1 MNNPLIDS
9 FDKGF
14 PTPDQAVPFTSIKAE
29 HFLPALKAAELRARE
44 ALKHIKSEMAPANF
58 ENTIVRLETCAE
70 GFEQVSAIYHN
81 LFGAEGTPEIQALA
95 QEMSSLSAAFASEV
109 SLDGELF
116 QRVKSVYDR
125 RNEFHLNAEQSM
137 LLEKSYRSFVRNG
150 ALLSAS
156 DKEKLRAIDQELA
169 KLAPLFS
176 EHVLK
181 ATNAFEMWI
190 MDKKDLEGLPDG
202 AVEAAAS
209 EAERKGRPGQWV
221 FTLHQPSFQPF
232 LKYGKNRELR
242 KKLFLA
248 YGSRSFNDSYDNQ
261 GVIKDIVKM
270 RQSRAQLLG
279 FSSHA
284 DFVLQER
291 MAENPNRVFEFLD
304 QLYSPSHKAAERELQ
319 EVRDFAKQTDGISE
333 LMSWDLAYY
342 SEKLREKKY
351 NFNSEDLRPYFPLER
366 VVEGVFEHAR
376 RLYGLTFKERSDIPV
391 YHPEVKAFEVRE
403 DKSQNYVG
411 LLYADFFPRETK
423 RGGAWMT
430 VFREQGLQGG
440 EVKRPHVSI
449 VCNFTR
455 PTPTKPSLLSYDEVT
470 TLFHEFGHALHG
482 LLSKC
487 HFRSIAGTNVYWDFV
502 ELPSQVMENW
512 ARERQGLDLFA
523 RHYQTGALI
532 PDDLFARMK
541 KAEKF
546 MAGYNSLRQ
555 ISFGFLDMGWHSV
568 DKEITDT
575 VPLFESKLLAKT
587 QLLPVIPEVNLSC
600 SFSHIFAGGYS
611 AGYYSYKWAEVLDAD
626 AFEAFKEK
634 GLFDRDVASR
644 FLDHVLS
651 RGGSEHPMTLYK
663 RFRGREPDPQA
674 LLRKH
679 GLEG

>member
-1 MNNPLIDS
+1 MSNTLIDS

-29 HFLPALKAAELRARE
+29 DFLPALKAAELRARE
-44 ALKHIKSEMAPANF
+44 ALKQIKSEKAPASF

-81 LFGAEGTPEIQALA
+81 LFGAEGTAEIQALA

-109 SLDGELF
+109 SLDSELF

-190 MDKKDLEGLPDG
+190 TDKKDLEGLPEG

-242 KKLFLA
+242 KRLFLA

-270 RQSRAQLLG
+270 RQARAQLLG

-291 MAENPNRVFEFLD
+291 MAENPDRVFEFLD
-304 QLYSPSHKAAERELQ
+304 QLYSPSRKAAERELQ

-376 RLYGLTFKERSDIPV
+376 RLYGLSFKERSDIPV

-555 ISFGFLDMGWHSV
+555 ISFGFLDMGWHAV